1 MPAFI
6 PIAMALYSAYQGIK
20 SSADRK
26 KAQADAQRSLNQ
38 RPIYQTP
45 PELKEQL
52 NDARAMRN
60 AVNPALL
67 MAYQQAQQQAAGQ
80 VANAQRNATSGAE
93 ALSAGAAAQS
103 NLQSFLPQ
111 LAQAQTAYEQA
122 NRGQYY
128 NALQNMAEDARFK
141 QQDAVAANADRTNYN
156 IGLAGAARAG
166 QNQAIQSLA
175 SIATSPYVSQ
185 GGGGGMGNYMSFL
198 ARNRQPMQS
207 MAGAGMQTLP
217 VGNAAAPPMYP
228 TYNPNWFMNQNAGM
242 YDG

>member
-20 SSADRK
+20 SAEDRK

-38 RPIYQTP
+38 RPTYQTP

-93 ALSAGAAAQS
+93 ALSAGASAQS

-128 NALQNMAEDARFK
+128 NALQGMAEDARFK

-166 QNQAIQSLA
+166 QNQAVQSLA
-175 SIATSPYVSQ
+175 TIATSPYASQ
-185 GGGGGMGNYMSFL
+185 GNNGLGNYMSFL
-198 ARNRQPMQS
+198 ARSRAPMQS
-207 MAGAGMQTLP
+207 LAGAGMQILP
-217 VGNAAAPPMYP
+217 IGNAAAPAIYP

-242 YDG
+242 YGG